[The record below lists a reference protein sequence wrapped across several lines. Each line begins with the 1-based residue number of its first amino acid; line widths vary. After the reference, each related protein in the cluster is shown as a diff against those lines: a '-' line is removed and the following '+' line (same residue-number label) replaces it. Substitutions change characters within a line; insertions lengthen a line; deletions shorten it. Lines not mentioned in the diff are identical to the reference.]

1 MKIRVEKSKSQDVF
15 SVKTSKDKNTGLS
28 NQNKVFYFSFVLI
41 DNDMFGR
48 LILHVIAVKNI
59 SSPKGFFFCK
69 CQWKK
74 NKGDEE
80 FSEEKNSVTPLCL
93 YLWALWL
100 YYFDP

>member
-1 MKIRVEKSKSQDVF
+1 
-15 SVKTSKDKNTGLS
+15 
-28 NQNKVFYFSFVLI
+28 
-41 DNDMFGR
+41 MFGR

-100 YYFDP
+100 YYFDPQFSKIDKEASFCLRNKNQNVWQWNKIEF